1 MANFRDAAPNEGPF
15 SAAFATAGERWKQ
28 AAILFGQRLI
38 PKRKWT
44 QFAATVQARH
54 AAVKKFEGIE
64 TRIRDGSRRS
74 PKNKRSSLPDEAEAL
89 MAAAESNA
97 AKISRNPYQ
106 EQRKR
111 RRKNLHNNSAL
122 CQNKSFYLSPPAYK
136 GFHVNLAAFAAESPV
151 AETRRSPKNKRSSLP
166 HEAEA
171 LIAAAA
177 SPVGELPPA
186 VKRSSHFLLDARLK
200 HFLAGFL
207 NIRIPA
213 VKIYTN
219 QAADRVTRSYG
230 ADALTYQEKI
240 LFRAG
245 KYKPRETAGIA
256 LLGHELT
263 HAAQVKMESPS
274 KPGQLTQPILDTQE
288 QQALANEAK
297 VWQHLSSPSQGL
309 VQGKQTPFPDPIHPP
324 VPGKSL
330 AISRSRGSGSGNRQI
345 NQIQSGQPRTALSS
359 RELNLPPETNTAL
372 SSSPY
377 LSTQQLN
384 QIKEEVYRDLMDRI
398 RIEFERGG

>member
-1 MANFRDAAPNEGPF
+1 MADFRDAAQNEEPF

-28 AAILFGQRLI
+28 AAVWFGQRLI
-38 PKRKWT
+38 PKQRWT

-54 AAVKKFEGIE
+54 AAGGNKFEAIE
-64 TRIRDGSRRS
+64 TRIRDGSLRS
-74 PKNKRSSLPDEAEAL
+74 PKTKWSFLPNEAEALITAAESPVAESPRSPKTKWSSLPDEAEAL
-89 MAAAESNA
+89 IAAAE
-97 AKISRNPYQ
+97 
-106 EQRKR
+106 
-111 RRKNLHNNSAL
+111 
-122 CQNKSFYLSPPAYK
+122 
-136 GFHVNLAAFAAESPV
+136 
-151 AETRRSPKNKRSSLP
+151 
-166 HEAEA
+166 
-171 LIAAAA
+171 

-186 VKRSSHFLLDARLK
+186 IERSSHFMLDARIK
-200 HFLAGFL
+200 QFLSGLL

-219 QAADRVTRSYG
+219 QTADRVTRSYG
-230 ADALTYQEKI
+230 ADALTYREKI

-263 HAAQVKMESPS
+263 HAAQIKMESSRKPS
-274 KPGQLTQPILDTQE
+274 QLTQPILETKE

-297 VWQHLSSPSQGL
+297 IWQHLSSPSRGL
-309 VQGKQTPFPDPIHPP
+309 VQGNQKPFPHPVHYP
-324 VPGKSL
+324 VSRSSL
-330 AISRSRGSGSGNRQI
+330 AISPSEGSDSRNRQI
-345 NQIQSGQPRTALSS
+345 NQIQNGQPRTALSS
-359 RELNLPPETNTAL
+359 RELNLSPETNTAL
-372 SSSPY
+372 ISSPY

>member
-1 MANFRDAAPNEGPF
+1 MADFRDAAQNEEPF

-28 AAILFGQRLI
+28 AAVWFGQRLI

-54 AAVKKFEGIE
+54 AAVNKFEAIE
-64 TRIRDGSRRS
+64 TRIRDESQRS

-89 MAAAESNA
+89 IAAAES
-97 AKISRNPYQ
+97 
-106 EQRKR
+106 
-111 RRKNLHNNSAL
+111 
-122 CQNKSFYLSPPAYK
+122 PA
-136 GFHVNLAAFAAESPV
+136 
-151 AETRRSPKNKRSSLP
+151 
-166 HEAEA
+166 
-171 LIAAAA
+171 
-177 SPVGELPPA
+177 GELPPA
-186 VKRSSHFLLDARLK
+186 IERSSHFMLDARIK
-200 HFLAGFL
+200 QFLSGLL
-207 NIRIPA
+207 NFHIPA

-219 QAADRVTRSYG
+219 QAADGVTRSYG
-230 ADALTYQEKI
+230 ADALTYRDKI

-245 KYKPRETAGIA
+245 KYNPRETAGIA

-263 HAAQVKMESPS
+263 HAAQVKMESPR
-274 KPGQLTQPILDTQE
+274 KPGQVTQPILKTQE
-288 QQALANEAK
+288 LQALANEAK
-297 VWQHLSSPSQGL
+297 VWQHLSSPSRGL
-309 VQGKQTPFPDPIHPP
+309 VQGNQKPFPHSVHYP
-324 VPGKSL
+324 VSGSSL
-330 AISRSRGSGSGNRQI
+330 AISPSEGSDSRNRQI

-377 LSTQQLN
+377 LSAQQLN

>member
-1 MANFRDAAPNEGPF
+1 M
-15 SAAFATAGERWKQ
+15 
-28 AAILFGQRLI
+28 
-38 PKRKWT
+38 
-44 QFAATVQARH
+44 
-54 AAVKKFEGIE
+54 
-64 TRIRDGSRRS
+64 
-74 PKNKRSSLPDEAEAL
+74 
-89 MAAAESNA
+89 
-97 AKISRNPYQ
+97 
-106 EQRKR
+106 
-111 RRKNLHNNSAL
+111 
-122 CQNKSFYLSPPAYK
+122 
-136 GFHVNLAAFAAESPV
+136 
-151 AETRRSPKNKRSSLP
+151 
-166 HEAEA
+166 
-171 LIAAAA
+171 
-177 SPVGELPPA
+177 
-186 VKRSSHFLLDARLK
+186 LDARLK